1 VELLA
6 FRILAPFQQSHYNA
20 VWVNESRPTMS
31 VRIWTEVLSMV
42 NFLSLLFIR
51 INLGSSIEESRRL
64 RGENGKFEQES

>member
-1 VELLA
+1 
-6 FRILAPFQQSHYNA
+6 
-20 VWVNESRPTMS
+20 MS